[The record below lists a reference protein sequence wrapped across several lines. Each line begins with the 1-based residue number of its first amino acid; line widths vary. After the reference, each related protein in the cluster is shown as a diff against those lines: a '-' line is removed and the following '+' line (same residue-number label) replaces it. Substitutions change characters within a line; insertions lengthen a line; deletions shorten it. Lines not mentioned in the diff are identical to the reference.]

1 MLKANF
7 SGVFSDKSFLQYLKS
22 DTNQSKTNIQL
33 IHTLSVAVEYND
45 EYNRGHSLR
54 VANYACKIARNM
66 GFSRNLAEKVYVA
79 GLLHDIGKI
88 VVPES
93 ILKKPGRLTAE
104 EFIQIKRHVEYGVN
118 ILRKTERFK
127 DVIPMIADHH
137 ERWDGSGYPVGKK
150 GTEIQQGGRIIAV
163 ADAFDAMTSHR
174 VYRSSVSKQAAY
186 RELRNCSESQFDPE
200 IIKFFC

>member
-1 MLKANF
+1 MLKANISEF
-7 SGVFSDKSFLQYLKS
+7 IFDRGFLKNLKAN
-22 DTNQSKTNIQL
+22 TNQSKINIQL
-33 IHTLSVAVEYND
+33 IHTLSSAVEYND

-54 VANYACKIARNM
+54 VATYARKAARQM
-66 GFSRNLAEKVYVA
+66 GFSRNLVETVYIA

-88 VVPES
+88 AVPAS
-93 ILKKPGRLTAE
+93 ILQKPGKLTNE

-118 ILRKTERFK
+118 ILRNTERFK

-150 GTEIQQGGRIIAV
+150 GTEIHHGGRIIAV
-163 ADAFDAMTSHR
+163 ADAYDAMTSRR
-174 VYRSSVSKQAAY
+174 VYRSSVDKEDAY

-200 IIKFFC
+200 IIKCFC